1 VIIGWP
7 VGVARNLPIAN
18 DRSGNGLCWEWVMRK
33 LVVLAGCILVLA
45 GLEPT
50 ATAQDGPRFNLDCD
64 RAQGYSRGA
73 RGAAIIVVY
82 QGEVVCE
89 RYSPGISADDSWEMA
104 SGVKSFVGVMAAAA
118 VQDGL
123 LQLDERVA
131 DTLTEWQD
139 DPRKS
144 RITIRQLLSLSSGL
158 AVNNRARR
166 VESYADSI
174 QTRARHEPGERFEYS
189 ARPFAVFGEVLRRKL
204 EAAGL
209 DQSPG
214 HYFQRRIL
222 APIGVRLARWG
233 AVDGMP
239 ILSENASITPMEWA
253 RFGYLVSRDA
263 QIGDAVLA
271 DHDAMAAM
279 FEPSAANPIYGMTW
293 WLPNPENTTAATR
306 RSARFLDTVLAGDDF
321 PTLHLAAGAGS
332 QRLYLFPELD
342 LVVVRMTRGVIEDPE
357 TRSTDWSDR
366 RFIETLLQPV
376 ETEPGDEDGS

>member
-1 VIIGWP
+1 MRIIFVLTSCMLAL
-7 VGVARNLPIAN
+7 VGLNPAAL
-18 DRSGNGLCWEWVMRK
+18 S
-33 LVVLAGCILVLA
+33 
-45 GLEPT
+45 
-50 ATAQDGPRFNLDCD
+50 QDAPRFTLDCD

-89 RYSPGISADDSWEMA
+89 RYSPGITANDSWEMA

-144 RITIRQLLSLSSGL
+144 RITIRQLLSLNSGL

-166 VESYADSI
+166 VQSYADAI
-174 QTRARHEPGERFEYS
+174 QTRARYEPGERFEYS

-204 EAAGL
+204 EVAGL

-239 ILSENASITPMEWA
+239 VLSENASITPMEWA
-253 RFGYLVSRDA
+253 RFGYLVSRGA
-263 QIGDAVLA
+263 RIGDAVLA
-271 DHDAMAAM
+271 DPEALAAM
-279 FEPSAANPIYGMTW
+279 FEPSAASPIYGMTW
-293 WLPNPENTTAATR
+293 WLPNAENTSAETR

-342 LVVVRMTRGVIEDPE
+342 LVVVRMTRGVVEDPE

-366 RFIETLLQPV
+366 RFIETLLRPV
-376 ETEPGDEDGS
+376 ETDSDDGS